1 MVAAAE
7 AASAQP
13 VVGHLE
19 QSNGMQQR
27 QATPP
32 QLKGTEPAAA
42 QPPNSPVASDGLGQL
57 FRRQQR

>member
-7 AASAQP
+7 AATPQP

-19 QSNGMQQR
+19 QPQGMS
-27 QATPP
+27 QASLP
-32 QLKGTEPAAA
+32 QLKGTDPPAA
-42 QPPNSPVASDGLGQL
+42 QPPSSPVASDGLGQL